1 MNVTD
6 APSGILDPQQPYWP
20 ADKVSDR
27 IWLKLKGKL
36 TGRPI
41 AELGGEQYTSYV
53 RLSEADAD
61 RLIENIKKYGQ
72 YPQVNQNDKYGGA
85 YNNEQYQKWLV
96 EEFLEKPFSAQVDE
110 KIADAAIQSRLKE
123 IQEKKEKA
131 QSFIS
136 SSTRFGFGS
145 STSIQTRIPG
155 VIPKS
160 SIPDSVITFTPN
172 SPEVTPEVTAKEKA
186 QSFISS
192 SGSSSAKFGGGSK
205 KSIQTR
211 IPGVI
216 PKRSIPTEVTTS
228 TPKSPEIDPSGS
240 EATFGRLLLN
250 FVQINNDLEAIKEVI
265 EEDFKTTKE
274 KNKQEVDEYKKRV
287 ANRGRKLTKKELGSD
302 KKSVTETIKPF
313 ISNFFSGAGGAIR
326 SLALL
331 KMLLGILNGDIS
343 AVFKGLFGIG
353 LSFLP
358 KIGMMIAGGILKN
371 LLASMAGRAVG
382 AGVSRGVGGGAMRRA
397 PIAAPSSG
405 IGKWAKI
412 ASLGTGALALGSALS
427 ISKQDQQSTSTQ
439 QQSTSTQQ
447 QSTSTQQPV
456 SVQQE
461 SETQKRL
468 EELTAQQK
476 SSPETSSIPQE
487 DIKKFE
493 QLNIKFEKALEF
505 FIETYKKTMDAKQ
518 KERASSSASSPSA
531 APGPTGPVI
540 SSSPGE
546 ANLAAF
552 VSTLESSGIQDQS
565 DVLQSMVNRA
575 GQNYSGYGGLF
586 GQLTASNQYSPL
598 SAAIHGTT
606 DPAAQA
612 KYGPVAAKLGRT
624 PQERIAKLQEI
635 ISKPDALSQL
645 QTLFGAG
652 NAGAAKT
659 LLDDFYSRGPL
670 SKESQRLIRGRTN
683 FGARSGVGGAT
694 GSDQIRRSSNT
705 FGAAG
710 ANVAPSLLPSV
721 VPSAPALPPSPVQ
734 PTPRPAGRRAS
745 ALSGSGSQPMV
756 AVNVVPVSSNKP
768 QAVTPNS
775 GTNLP
780 SIDPN
785 YGGDRFSLLTAGELN
800 LVGALG

>member
-110 KIADAAIQSRLKE
+110 KIANAAIESRLKE

-136 SSTRFGFGS
+136 SSSKFGFGS
-145 STSIQTRIPG
+145 RT
-155 VIPKS
+155 
-160 SIPDSVITFTPN
+160 
-172 SPEVTPEVTAKEKA
+172 
-186 QSFISS
+186 
-192 SGSSSAKFGGGSK
+192 
-205 KSIQTR
+205 SIQTR

-216 PKRSIPTEVTTS
+216 PKRSIPTAVITS
-228 TPKSPEIDPSGS
+228 TPKSPEVTSEADPAGS
-240 EATFGRLLLN
+240 ESTFGRLLLN

-265 EEDFKTTKE
+265 EDDFKTTKE
-274 KNKQEVDEYKKRV
+274 KNKQELDEYKKRV

-371 LLASMAGRAVG
+371 LLASMTGRAVG
-382 AGVSRGVGGGAMRRA
+382 AGVSRGVGGPAMRRA
-397 PIAAPSSG
+397 PIAASSSG

-412 ASLGTGALALGSALS
+412 ASLGAGALALGSTLS
-427 ISKQDQQSTSTQ
+427 TSNQDQQ
-439 QQSTSTQQ
+439 
-447 QSTSTQQPV
+447 P
-456 SVQQE
+456 
-461 SETQKRL
+461 ETQRRL
-468 EELTAQQK
+468 EELTVQQK

-505 FIETYKKTMDAKQ
+505 FIETYKKTMQDRDQ
-518 KERASSSASSPSA
+518 QRSSSGPRTSPSTGQM
-531 APGPTGPVI
+531 PGGADIPNLENI
-540 SSSPGE
+540 EPGAVPSLTEFTSVLKGTPME
-546 ANLAAF
+546 AEATQIYEMALKEGLNPAF
-552 VSTLESSGIQDQS
+552 VAGLAGAESS
-565 DVLQSMVNRA
+565 
-575 GQNYSGYGGLF
+575 F
-586 GQLTASNQYSPL
+586 GTKGKA
-598 SAAIHGTT
+598 
-606 DPAAQA
+606 
-612 KYGPVAAKLGRT
+612 V
-624 PQERIAKLQEI
+624 
-635 ISKPDALSQL
+635 
-645 QTLFGAG
+645 
-652 NAGAAKT
+652 
-659 LLDDFYSRGPL
+659 
-670 SKESQRLIRGRTN
+670 GRTN
-683 FGARSGVGGAT
+683 PFNYGLQRGQTYSSYTEATQGLARALRDPQGYYAGEGRFTLPALLERYSPSSDNNNIPVHMRNIRSIGAEAGGDASVIFIPRGFNPAT
-694 GSDQIRRSSNT
+694 GN
-705 FGAAG
+705 
-710 ANVAPSLLPSV
+710 APSSSSLIH
-721 VPSAPALPPSPVQ
+721 
-734 PTPRPAGRRAS
+734 PTARPNGRRAS
-745 ALSGSGSQPMV
+745 ALSGSGAQPMV
-756 AVNVVPVSSNKP
+756 AVNVVPVPSNKP

-775 GTNLP
+775 GTNIR
-780 SIDPN
+780 SIDPS
-785 YGGDRFSLLTAGELN
+785 YSGDRFSLLTAGELN
-800 LVGALG
+800 LVGDP